1 MASCCPGLRFQQR
14 TPLPN
19 RMLLRRWLRFPAT
32 LPRPWNCW
40 QESHKVGSGVG
51 WPAQGG
57 ELTLGTPQGLG
68 PQLAV
73 VPLVDDPRLS
83 PAPQLPAPPGEKLPK

>member
-32 LPRPWNCW
+32 LPKPWNCW

-57 ELTLGTPQGLG
+57 ELALGTPQGLG
-68 PQLAV
+68 SELAV
-73 VPLVDDPRLS
+73 V
-83 PAPQLPAPPGEKLPK
+83 LPGG